1 MNHVSDT
8 RVVALPFD
16 AVERALCDADW
27 PTALNASWPAAAI
40 AETRFNDKGDQVERT
55 LRFEPAE
62 GVLRSVLGAERAGW
76 DEESVYNRAA
86 RRLEVVHIPHDPR
99 VAAALMVKATI
110 ECTPVGET
118 RTQLALEA
126 RVRCRVPGAGSLVER
141 ALADRATE
149 LFRARGDAIERL
161 GAAR

>member
-8 RVVALPFD
+8 RIVDLPFE

-27 PTALNASWPAAAI
+27 PTALGAAWPDAAI
-40 AETRFNDKGDQVERT
+40 TETRFNDKGEQVERT

-76 DEESVYNRAA
+76 DEESVYNRSA

-99 VAAALMVKATI
+99 VAAALMVKATV
-110 ECTPVGET
+110 ECTPVGDA

-126 RVRCRVPGAGSLVER
+126 RVRCRVPGAGRFVER
-141 ALADRATE
+141 ALAERATD
-149 LFRARGDAIERL
+149 LFRARGAAIERL